1 MKIVLLLH
9 ITITMAASIHSLQ
22 RQEEAI
28 IEDLTIRLIQGVKE
42 GRQNRIGEVLDRSVR
57 VSLLKLSKVCP
68 PNIRSISKYGQNINS
83 FSVVESNIGCLG
95 TATEPPM
102 VNIMSFPVLFSGKLS

>member
-22 RQEEAI
+22 RQQEAI

-42 GRQNRIGEVLDRSVR
+42 GRQIRIGEVLDRSVR
-57 VSLLKLSKVCP
+57 VSLLKLSKIFLQVFGQFRNSVKIL
-68 PNIRSISKYGQNINS
+68 PNPFRWFEKMNQPLEI
-83 FSVVESNIGCLG
+83 
-95 TATEPPM
+95 
-102 VNIMSFPVLFSGKLS
+102 

>member
-28 IEDLTIRLIQGVKE
+28 IENLKIKLIQGVKE
-42 GRQNRIGEVLDRSVR
+42 GRNIRIEEVLERTVR
-57 VSLLKLSKVCP
+57 VSFK
-68 PNIRSISKYGQNINS
+68 
-83 FSVVESNIGCLG
+83 F
-95 TATEPPM
+95 
-102 VNIMSFPVLFSGKLS
+102 F

>member
-42 GRQNRIGEVLDRSVR
+42 RRQIRIGEVLDRTVR
-57 VSLLKLSKVCP
+57 VSFFKIIQKNSP
-68 PNIRSISKYGQNINS
+68 PNIRSISKFDQI
-83 FSVVESNIGCLG
+83 FFWWLVQIL
-95 TATEPPM
+95 AA
-102 VNIMSFPVLFSGKLS
+102 

>member
-28 IEDLTIRLIQGVKE
+28 NENLNLRLLQGAKE
-42 GRQNRIGEVLDRSVR
+42 GRQIRNEEELNRTVR
-57 VSLLKLSKVCP
+57 VSH
-68 PNIRSISKYGQNINS
+68 
-83 FSVVESNIGCLG
+83 
-95 TATEPPM
+95 
-102 VNIMSFPVLFSGKLS
+102 

>member
-28 IEDLTIRLIQGVKE
+28 IEDLTIRLVQGAKE
-42 GRQNRIGEVLDRSVR
+42 GRQIRIGEVLNRSVR
-57 VSLLKLSKVCP
+57 VSLLKLSKHFVP
-68 PNIRSISKYGQNINS
+68 
-83 FSVVESNIGCLG
+83 
-95 TATEPPM
+95 
-102 VNIMSFPVLFSGKLS
+102 

>member
-28 IEDLTIRLIQGVKE
+28 SENLKIKLIQGVKE
-42 GRQNRIGEVLDRSVR
+42 GRNIRIEEVLERTVR
-57 VSLLKLSKVCP
+57 VSFK
-68 PNIRSISKYGQNINS
+68 
-83 FSVVESNIGCLG
+83 F
-95 TATEPPM
+95 
-102 VNIMSFPVLFSGKLS
+102 F

>member
-42 GRQNRIGEVLDRSVR
+42 GRQIRIGEVLDRSVR
-57 VSLLKLSKVCP
+57 VSLLKLSK
-68 PNIRSISKYGQNINS
+68 IFLQIFGQFQNS
-83 FSVVESNIGCLG
+83 VKILANPFRWSEKMNQRLEI
-95 TATEPPM
+95 
-102 VNIMSFPVLFSGKLS
+102 